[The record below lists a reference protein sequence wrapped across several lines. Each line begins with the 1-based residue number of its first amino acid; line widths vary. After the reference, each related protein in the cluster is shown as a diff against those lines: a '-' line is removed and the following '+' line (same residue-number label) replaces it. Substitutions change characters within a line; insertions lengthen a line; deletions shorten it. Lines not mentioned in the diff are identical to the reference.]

1 MPAYDDAETAT
12 GYDPIRSLSSTPGH
26 VIATVSGLA
35 VFMSIAA
42 RDILRLEA
50 GPRRLTLIGHGS
62 SASTCG
68 VKNEQLSNR
77 SRTHHPPA

>member
-12 GYDPIRSLSSTPGH
+12 GHDPIRSLSSTPGH
-26 VIATVSGLA
+26 VIATSGCA

-50 GPRRLTLIGHGS
+50 GLATSYLI
-62 SASTCG
+62 
-68 VKNEQLSNR
+68 NND
-77 SRTHHPPA
+77 RTR

>member
-1 MPAYDDAETAT
+1 MPAYDDAETET

-50 GPRRLTLIGHGS
+50 GLATSYFI
-62 SASTCG
+62 
-68 VKNEQLSNR
+68 NND
-77 SRTHHPPA
+77 RTR